1 MDNMSARTSLLW
13 ELSMPETRDTSF
25 LFGTMH
31 IRDQRAFRGMDT
43 VCACIDSCQALA
55 LEIDLQQ
62 EGVGLDPSSLQF
74 PNHTTLLDHL
84 TLRAYQRL
92 RKSILKAFQVDL
104 QYFLRFTPMAL
115 VEMIS
120 ERIMQEDQPLFLDA
134 YLWEYAIG
142 QGKETLGIES
152 LESQQQLLLRIPLEA
167 QLKML
172 VEIGRNPGHYRAL
185 LNHLTH
191 LYQKGELRDIY
202 RISRKNAGG
211 LRKWMLFDRNQ
222 VMADRIAEFMRQQ
235 SVFCGVGAAHLW
247 GGKGVLRL
255 LKKHG
260 VKVRPI
266 PLL

>member
-1 MDNMSARTSLLW
+1 MSTRISLLW
-13 ELSMPETRDTSF
+13 ELSMPEIRDTSF

-31 IRDQRAFRGMDT
+31 IRDQRAFHGMDT
-43 VCACIDSCQALA
+43 IRACIDSCQALA

-62 EGVGLDPSSLQF
+62 EGAALDPFSLQF
-74 PNHTTLLDHL
+74 PAHTTLLDHVS
-84 TLRAYQRL
+84 LRAYQRL
-92 RKSILKAFQVDL
+92 RKSILKAFQLDL
-104 QYFLRFTPMAL
+104 QYFLRFIPLAL

-120 ERIMQEDQPLFLDA
+120 ERLMKEDQQLFLDA
-134 YLWEYAIG
+134 YLWEYAAG
-142 QGKETLGIES
+142 QGKQTLGIES

-167 QLKML
+167 QIKML
-172 VEIGRNPGHYRAL
+172 LEIGRNPGHYRAL
-185 LNHLTH
+185 LNHLTR
-191 LYQKGELRDIY
+191 LYQKGELRDLY
-202 RISRKNAGG
+202 RVSRKNAGG

-222 VMADRIAEFMRQQ
+222 VMADRIADLIRQQ

-266 PLL
+266 PLY